1 MHAYEWRGAI
11 GGFDLQTWVT
21 FLRIPA
27 RTEHLRRGDAPN
39 RPASTGLTVPARKEM
54 AEPRRDI
61 PGLPW
66 GVLKAAVYPRRA
78 ITTRPAKN
86 SAAPKMI
93 MPRPM

>member
-1 MHAYEWRGAI
+1 MHRDEWRGAI

-27 RTEHLRRGDAPN
+27 RTEQIRRGDAPN
-39 RPASTGLTVPARKEM
+39 RSASTGLTVPARKEM

-61 PGLPW
+61 PGSLA
-66 GVLKAAVYPRRA
+66 GVPKAAVYPRRA

>member
-1 MHAYEWRGAI
+1 MHPDEWRGAVC
-11 GGFDLQTWVT
+11 GFDLQTWVT

-27 RTEHLRRGDAPN
+27 RTEQIRRGDAPN
-39 RPASTGLTVPARKEM
+39 RSAFTGLTVRARKEM

-78 ITTRPAKN
+78 ITTWPARN